1 MLENL
6 IRSLVI
12 FLFIILEMDCIKSK
26 DAITFDEL
34 IEGLLQLFKVSIFL
48 EIVLLKFLSN
58 KTKFIILVIL

>member
-12 FLFIILEMDCIKSK
+12 FLFIILEMDCMKSK
-26 DAITFDEL
+26 DPITFDEL

-48 EIVLLKFLSN
+48 EIVLLEFFSN
-58 KTKFIILVIL
+58 KTKFNILVIL